1 MSARTTPPPSP
12 DRALQILVGEGR
24 FEDAARLFFD
34 RQRYAEAGRLM
45 VASLQASPSGLNR
58 LHDHDRRLAA
68 LAATCF
74 ELGGEP
80 VLAAGLLVALGRHEA
95 AATALSRAGL
105 PPWPGSPDGEGPP
118 VDLRPHLAA
127 SGQLLRRL
135 GRPEEAARHLAA
147 AERHYEAS
155 LAHLEA
161 GQRREALSAL
171 LRTPEG
177 SPDYRDACVRAIAVA
192 WELEQFDIVVGHF
205 VSAFQSGAPRSRDEQ
220 EALYFLACL
229 YERNGHAEQ
238 AREVFG
244 RLLAASPGYL
254 DAPQR
259 LERLSS
265 QADRSRRDAGR
276 RILAEEAAFRG
287 LRSRPGPAAPRSPT
301 PVLSSWPGATAVL
314 RGPSPAEPPAPIEP
328 LERPTAAA
336 GPFPF
341 APGSLI
347 DERYRLGALLGRGGM
362 SQVFEAVD
370 LVLEQPVAVK
380 VLVQPAEDPSAEQRF
395 LQEMQLSRRLVH
407 PNVVRLYE
415 LGCVQGFRYFTMELL
430 RGQDLRT
437 LMAGQPADP
446 AQVLS
451 WVAQACDGLAA
462 AHAAGI
468 VHRDVKPENLFVTEG
483 GLLKLMDF
491 GIARVGV
498 GQRLTAA
505 GLLLGTPL
513 YMAPEQINSFG
524 NAGPPADLYALGVVA
539 FELLVGRPPFQGQ
552 EMMAT
557 LSQHLYEAPPDP
569 CELRPDLPP
578 AIGRLLLELLAKD
591 PILRAGPASSVALR
605 ARDLALQLAC

>member
-1 MSARTTPPPSP
+1 MTASPHSP
-12 DRALQILVGEGR
+12 DRALQVLIKEGR

-34 RQRYAEAGRLM
+34 RQRYAEAGRLL
-45 VASLQASPSGLNR
+45 VATLQASPSGLNR
-58 LHDHDRRLAA
+58 LHDHDRRLAS

-105 PPWPGSPDGEGPP
+105 PPWPESPDQESPP

-135 GRPEEAARHLAA
+135 GRAQEAARHLAA
-147 AERHYEAS
+147 GERHYEAG

-161 GQRREALSAL
+161 GQRREALAAL
-171 LRTPEG
+171 LRTPES
-177 SPDYRDACVRAIAVA
+177 SPDYRAACVRAIAVA

-205 VSAFQSGAPRSRDEQ
+205 VSAFQSGPPQSRDQQ
-220 EALYFLACL
+220 EAFYFLACL

-244 RLLAASPGYL
+244 RLLEASPGYL

-259 LERLSS
+259 LERLES

-314 RGPSPAEPPAPIEP
+314 RGPSPAAPPAPIEP
-328 LERPTAAA
+328 LDRPAAPA

-341 APGSLI
+341 SPGSVI
-347 DERYRLGALLGRGGM
+347 DDRYRLGALLGRGGM

-370 LVLEQPVAVK
+370 VVLEQPVAIK

-415 LGCVQGFRYFTMELL
+415 LGCVRGFRYFTMELL
-430 RGQDLRT
+430 RGQDVRSL
-437 LMAGQPADP
+437 LAQPLPA
-446 AQVLS
+446 AQVLG
-451 WVAQACDGLAA
+451 WLAQACDGLAA
-462 AHAAGI
+462 AHSAGI
-468 VHRDVKPENLFVTEG
+468 VHRDVKPENLFVTSE

-524 NAGPPADLYALGVVA
+524 NAGPAADLYALGVVA
-539 FELLVGRPPFQGQ
+539 FELLVGRPPFQGP

-569 CELRPDLPP
+569 CQLRTDLPP
-578 AIGRLLLELLAKD
+578 AVGRLLLELLAKD
-591 PILRAGPASSVALR
+591 PALRAGPANMLAVRL
-605 ARDLALQLAC
+605 RDLALELGAAEAG